1 MSGGARGVSAHLD
14 DMERKADELERLAR
28 EFALV
33 GTRSLV
39 SQGDLELGVSV
50 IASAPTWF
58 EVRKSMSEFTVFVG
72 ASATRLEATAIALR
86 ASVMA
91 YRQAQSASE
100 RIIDDALTAVG
111 NIAGHVA
118 RTALFMLTPFAA
130 VAYVPVLAL
139 DLQMNVARRVVR
151 AEGPDFVLTRAIGQ
165 SAFALAQRGIQNLT
179 QQAFTHPE
187 VSRPVIEY
195 VIPGFVGG
203 FLGLPPGVQNVFR
216 TPHSSEQVTTMMVN
230 TGYTVGVFD
239 SSVTVTKVEQSLARQ
254 VHPTNLS
261 ELYARQRSV
270 HSGRD
275 NGRVRVDKVRG
286 ADGVERVVVYVPAT
300 TDWSVG
306 SGNGTDMQTNLETI
320 AGKDSTMRKV
330 VRQAL
335 EDAGVDGSTEVMLV
349 GYSQGGIVAM
359 SLADDAEFASKYNV
373 TTVVTV
379 GSPVSDYRVPDSV
392 EVLSIEHD
400 HDLVP
405 QLDGRKNPDQHN
417 WTTVTTSPHL
427 GTGQQAQDAHSGD
440 VYAEA
445 IAGIEN
451 DPDVQAFKR
460 KRREFF
466 AGTVTESHQYEGTR
480 P

>member
-14 DMERKADELERLAR
+14 DMEKTADELERLAR
-28 EFALV
+28 ELAHV

-39 SQGDLELGVSV
+39 SQGDPELGVSV

-72 ASATRLEATAIALR
+72 ASATRLEATAVALR
-86 ASVMA
+86 ASVVA
-91 YRQAQSASE
+91 YRQAQRASE

-111 NIAGHVA
+111 NIAGHAV
-118 RTALFMLTPFAA
+118 RGALVLLPSFVISAYLPILA
-130 VAYVPVLAL
+130 V
-139 DLQMNVARRVVR
+139 DLQVNFVRRFLGV
-151 AEGPDFVLTRAIGQ
+151 EGPDFVLTRALAKNARDI
-165 SAFALAQRGIQNLT
+165 AQRGIDNLT
-179 QQAFTHPE
+179 QKAFTHPG
-187 VSRPVIEY
+187 VSRRVIEH

-203 FLGLPPGVQNVFR
+203 FAGFPPNIQNLFR

-239 SSVTVTKVEQSLARQ
+239 SSVTVTKVEQSRAMQ

-320 AGKDSTMRKV
+320 AGKDSAMRKV

-359 SLADDAEFASKYNV
+359 SLADDPDFLATYNV

-460 KRREFF
+460 KRGEFF

>member
-28 EFALV
+28 ELALI

-39 SQGDLELGVSV
+39 SQNDPELGVSV

-58 EVRKSMSEFTVFVG
+58 EVRQNMGEFTVFVG
-72 ASATRLEATAIALR
+72 ASATRLEATAVALR
-86 ASVMA
+86 ASVVA
-91 YRQAQSASE
+91 YRQAQRASE

-118 RTALFMLTPFAA
+118 RGALFLFTPA
-130 VAYVPVLAL
+130 VIATYLPVLAV
-139 DLQMNVARRVVR
+139 DLQTNLVRRVLGHD
-151 AEGPDFVLTRAIGQ
+151 GPDFVLTRALAKN
-165 SAFALAQRGIQNLT
+165 AFDIAQRGIDNLT
-179 QQAFTHPE
+179 QKAFTHPE
-187 VSRPVIEY
+187 ASRRVIEH

-203 FLGLPPGVQNVFR
+203 FAGFPPNIQNLFR

-239 SSVTVTKVEQSLARQ
+239 SSVTVTKVGESRELQT
-254 VHPTNLS
+254 HPTNLS

-320 AGKDSTMRKV
+320 AGKDSAMRKV

-359 SLADDAEFASKYNV
+359 SLADDPEFHAKYNV

-427 GTGQQAQDAHSGD
+427 GQGQQAQDAHSGD
-440 VYAEA
+440 VYADA
-445 IAGIEN
+445 ILGIED
-451 DPDVQAFKR
+451 DPDVQDFKG
-460 KRREFF
+460 KRGEFF

>member
-14 DMERKADELERLAR
+14 DMEKTADELERLAR
-28 EFALV
+28 ELALI

-39 SQGDLELGVSV
+39 SQNDPELGVSV

-58 EVRKSMSEFTVFVG
+58 EVRKNMGEFTVFVG
-72 ASATRLEATAIALR
+72 TSATRLEATAVALR

-91 YRQAQSASE
+91 YRQAQRASE

-111 NIAGHVA
+111 NIAGHAV
-118 RTALFMLTPFAA
+118 RGALVLLPSFVISAYLPILA
-130 VAYVPVLAL
+130 V
-139 DLQMNVARRVVR
+139 DLQVNFVRRFLGV
-151 AEGPDFVLTRAIGQ
+151 EGPDFVLTRALAKNARDI
-165 SAFALAQRGIQNLT
+165 AQRGIDNLT
-179 QQAFTHPE
+179 QKAFTHPG
-187 VSRPVIEY
+187 VSRRVIEH

-203 FLGLPPGVQNVFR
+203 FAGFPPNIQNLFR

-254 VHPTNLS
+254 VHPTDLS

-320 AGKDSTMRKV
+320 AGKDSAMRKV

-335 EDAGVDGSTEVMLV
+335 EDAGVDGSTEIMLV

-417 WTTVTTSPHL
+417 WTTVTTLPHL

-460 KRREFF
+460 KRGEFF

>member
-14 DMERKADELERLAR
+14 DMEKTADELERLAR
-28 EFALV
+28 ELAHV

-39 SQGDLELGVSV
+39 SQRDPELGVSV

-72 ASATRLEATAIALR
+72 ASATRLEATAVALR

-91 YRQAQSASE
+91 YRQAQRASE

-111 NIAGHVA
+111 NIAGHAV
-118 RTALFMLTPFAA
+118 RGALVLLPSFVISAYLPILA
-130 VAYVPVLAL
+130 V
-139 DLQMNVARRVVR
+139 DLQVNFVRRFLGV
-151 AEGPDFVLTRAIGQ
+151 EGPDFVLTRALAKNARDI
-165 SAFALAQRGIQNLT
+165 AQRGIDNLT
-179 QQAFTHPE
+179 QKAFTHPG
-187 VSRPVIEY
+187 VSRRVIEH

-203 FLGLPPGVQNVFR
+203 FAGFPPNIQNLFR

-254 VHPTNLS
+254 VHPTDLS

-320 AGKDSTMRKV
+320 AGKDSAMRKV

-335 EDAGVDGSTEVMLV
+335 EDAGVDGSTEIMLV

-460 KRREFF
+460 KRGEFF

>member
-14 DMERKADELERLAR
+14 DMEKTADELERLAR
-28 EFALV
+28 ELALI

-39 SQGDLELGVSV
+39 SQNDPELGVSV

-58 EVRKSMSEFTVFVG
+58 EVRKNMGEFTVFVG
-72 ASATRLEATAIALR
+72 ASATRLEATAVALR
-86 ASVMA
+86 ASVVA
-91 YRQAQSASE
+91 YRQAQRASE

-111 NIAGHVA
+111 NIAGHAV
-118 RTALFMLTPFAA
+118 RGALVLLPSFVISAYLPILA
-130 VAYVPVLAL
+130 V
-139 DLQMNVARRVVR
+139 DLQVNFVRRFLGV
-151 AEGPDFVLTRAIGQ
+151 EGPDFVLTRALAKNARDI
-165 SAFALAQRGIQNLT
+165 AQRGIDNLT
-179 QQAFTHPE
+179 QKAFTHPG
-187 VSRPVIEY
+187 VSRRVIEH

-203 FLGLPPGVQNVFR
+203 FAGFPPNIQNLFR

-254 VHPTNLS
+254 VHPTDLS

-320 AGKDSTMRKV
+320 AGKDSAMRKV

-359 SLADDAEFASKYNV
+359 SLADDPDFLATYNV

-460 KRREFF
+460 KRGEFF

>member
-14 DMERKADELERLAR
+14 DMEKTADELERLAR
-28 EFALV
+28 ELAHV

-39 SQGDLELGVSV
+39 SQRDPELGVSV

-72 ASATRLEATAIALR
+72 ASATRLEATAVALR

-91 YRQAQSASE
+91 YRQAQRASE

-111 NIAGHVA
+111 NIAGHAV
-118 RTALFMLTPFAA
+118 RGALVLLPSFVISAYLPILA
-130 VAYVPVLAL
+130 V
-139 DLQMNVARRVVR
+139 DLQVNFVRRFLGV
-151 AEGPDFVLTRAIGQ
+151 EGPDFVLTRALAKNARDI
-165 SAFALAQRGIQNLT
+165 AQRGIDNLT
-179 QQAFTHPE
+179 QKAFTHPG
-187 VSRPVIEY
+187 VSRRVIEH

-203 FLGLPPGVQNVFR
+203 FAGFPPNIQNLFR

-254 VHPTNLS
+254 VHPTDLS

-320 AGKDSTMRKV
+320 AGKDSAMRKV

-335 EDAGVDGSTEVMLV
+335 EDAGVDGSTEIMLV

-451 DPDVQAFKR
+451 APEVQAFKR
-460 KRREFF
+460 KRGEFF

>member
-28 EFALV
+28 ELAHV
-33 GTRSLV
+33 GARSLV
-39 SQGDLELGVSV
+39 AQGEPELGVSV
-50 IASAPTWF
+50 IASPPTWL
-58 EVRKSMSEFTVFVG
+58 EVRQKMGEFTVFVG
-72 ASATRLEATAIALR
+72 ASATRLEATAVALR
-86 ASVMA
+86 ASVVA
-91 YRQAQSASE
+91 YRRAQSASE

-111 NIAGHVA
+111 NVAGHVA
-118 RTALFMLTPFAA
+118 RGALVLLPSF
-130 VAYVPVLAL
+130 VISAYLPVLAV
-139 DLQMNVARRVVR
+139 DLQVNVMRRFLGV
-151 AEGPDFVLTRAIGQ
+151 EGPDFVLTRAI
-165 SAFALAQRGIQNLT
+165 AKYAYDFAQRGIHNLT
-179 QQAFTHPE
+179 QKAFTHPG
-187 VSRPVIEY
+187 VSRRVIEH

-239 SSVTVTKVEQSLARQ
+239 SSVTVTKVGESREIQT
-254 VHPTNLS
+254 HPTNLS

-270 HSGRD
+270 HSGMD

-320 AGKDSTMRKV
+320 AGKDSAMRKV

-335 EDAGVDGSTEVMLV
+335 EDAGVDGSTDIMLV

-359 SLADDAEFASKYNV
+359 SLADDPDFTAKYNV

-379 GSPVSDYRVPDSV
+379 GSPVSDYQVPDSV

-405 QLDGRKNPDQHN
+405 QLDGRKNPDRHN

-440 VYAEA
+440 VYTNA
-445 IAGIEN
+445 ISGIEN

-460 KRREFF
+460 KRGEFF

>member
-14 DMERKADELERLAR
+14 DMEKTADELERLAR
-28 EFALV
+28 ELALI

-39 SQGDLELGVSV
+39 SQNDPELGVSV

-58 EVRKSMSEFTVFVG
+58 EVRKNMGEFTVFVG
-72 ASATRLEATAIALR
+72 TSATRLEATAVALR

-91 YRQAQSASE
+91 YRQAQRASE

-111 NIAGHVA
+111 NIAGHAV
-118 RTALFMLTPFAA
+118 RGALVLLPSFVISAYLPILA
-130 VAYVPVLAL
+130 V
-139 DLQMNVARRVVR
+139 DLQVNFVRRFLGV
-151 AEGPDFVLTRAIGQ
+151 EGPDFVLTRALAKNARDI
-165 SAFALAQRGIQNLT
+165 AQRGIDNLT
-179 QQAFTHPE
+179 QKAFTHPG
-187 VSRPVIEY
+187 VSRRVIEH

-203 FLGLPPGVQNVFR
+203 FAGFPPNIQNLFR

-254 VHPTNLS
+254 VHPTDLS

-320 AGKDSTMRKV
+320 AGKDSAMRKV

-335 EDAGVDGSTEVMLV
+335 EDAGVDGSTEIMLV

-460 KRREFF
+460 KRGEFF